1 MTDEQI
7 NIAIAESLGWHSK
20 SGANGGVKWVD
31 KDGIGRN
38 GGGLYG
44 YGYNDELKLSHLPN
58 YTSDM
63 NAMHEAEK
71 VLTAE
76 QRRSYVN
83 CIFNLPVSECE
94 SNTFATAAQRAKA
107 FLRTIGKWEDKQ

>member
-1 MTDEQI
+1 MEGGEMTDEQI
-7 NIAIAESLGWHSK
+7 NIAIAESLGWK
-20 SGANGGVKWVD
+20 LLANNRWTRPCGFYAD
-31 KDGIGRN
+31 
-38 GGGLYG
+38 
-44 YGYNDELKLSHLPN
+44 LPN
-58 YTSDM
+58 YTADL

-107 FLRTIGKWEDKQ
+107 FLRAIGKWEVSHD

>member
-7 NIAIAESLGWHSK
+7 NTAIAESLGYMDIYRCGS
-20 SGANGGVKWVD
+20 SG
-31 KDGIGRN
+31 
-38 GGGLYG
+38 
-44 YGYNDELKLSHLPN
+44 KLLCGTLDQPSPN
-58 YTSDM
+58 YGREYVFIKRYTHCL

-107 FLRTIGKWEDKQ
+107 FLRTLNLWIE

>member
-1 MTDEQI
+1 MTDQQQR
-7 NIAIAESLGWHSK
+7 IAIAEACGWSEISDWKAAGINGLHP
-20 SGANGGVKWVD
+20 SGQWTEV
-31 KDGIGRN
+31 I
-38 GGGLYG
+38 
-44 YGYNDELKLSHLPN
+44 PN
-58 YTSDM
+58 YTSDL